1 MAATLIR
8 PPAVAHRAPTTK
20 PTRRPTRFMSSEA
33 GMVLSAVPITDIV
46 EGKVASALL
55 LARA

>member
-1 MAATLIR
+1 
-8 PPAVAHRAPTTK
+8 
-20 PTRRPTRFMSSEA
+20 MSSEA

-46 EGKVASALL
+46 EGKVARALL